1 MPLIEFEFALLG
13 NWPLCVRVVW
23 PVNIKLFCGIM
34 ACVSVLVGYYSLMYP
49 ETYGT
54 FQGIQVMSQET
65 TLTSCISEAFDGNSQ
80 KIACG

>member
-1 MPLIEFEFALLG
+1 M
-13 NWPLCVRVVW
+13 CVRVVW

-34 ACVSVLVGYYSLMYP
+34 ACVSVLVGYYSQMYP

-54 FQGIQVMSQET
+54 CQGIQVMSQET